1 MTKNSLKYDW
11 DGMYLVYSQCFNF
24 ERFCLVT
31 EIGCILLKMQHYF
44 MSACAKYAQNAF
56 RNPSFA
62 SFYISSTHKQLITQR
77 QCTKMGMGEV
87 LSISLKTL
95 VGKV

>member
-1 MTKNSLKYDW
+1 MTKNFGKYDW
-11 DGMYLVYSQCFNF
+11 NGIYLAFSQCFNF
-24 ERFCLVT
+24 ERFYLVT
-31 EIGCILLKMQHYF
+31 EIGCILLKMQDCF

-77 QCTKMGMGEV
+77 LRTKMGMREV
-87 LSISLKTL
+87 LSISF
-95 VGKV
+95 GW